1 MKHVR
6 GDLIA
11 LLAVVA
17 LALVG
22 PREATADPCKADGQT
37 CRTNQSC
44 CGTNGHNG
52 VCAKAS
58 SKKFGTCC
66 TPTTCTAQ
74 GAECGMILDGSC
86 PDMLVCGT
94 CPDDEICT
102 AAHVCETTTTTT
114 TTTTST
120 TTTTQ
125 CTAPDPCDVSTCGP
139 TPDACGATV
148 ACPCAQ
154 CQFECTD
161 HLQHRSPACAA
172 PAACTADS
180 CLLDCAT
187 ACSAIDRV
195 CFPETV
201 QCVSCTP

>member
-1 MKHVR
+1 MKHLR

-66 TPTTCTAQ
+66 TPTTCAAQ
-74 GAECGMILDGSC
+74 GADCGMIPDGSC

-102 AAHVCETTTTTT
+102 AAHVCETTSTTT

-125 CTAPDPCDVSTCGP
+125 CIPTDPCDQFTCGVTLDNCGFTHICP
-139 TPDACGATV
+139 CVACTITCRSGATTTTPCV
-148 ACPCAQ
+148 LTAAECPADCELS
-154 CQFECTD
+154 CFVNCT
-161 HLQHRSPACAA
+161 LGIGGGCSTFGCVTCSP
-172 PAACTADS
+172 
-180 CLLDCAT
+180 
-187 ACSAIDRV
+187 
-195 CFPETV
+195 
-201 QCVSCTP
+201 